1 MPKKTESK
9 SFLDSFKKIVVL
21 VSGIAFVSSSVLF
34 IVRLLTNPLE
44 NSPVP
49 EQTEVLAEHLKSQ
62 EEGYL
67 IVLEREPNNTSALQG
82 LVDIRM
88 QLNDLEGT
96 IAPLEKLIT
105 IYPDDENLKLLLA
118 TIQQELANQQQNQ
131 TNPE

>member
-9 SFLDSFKKIVVL
+9 SSLKKILVL
-21 VSGIAFVSSSVLF
+21 VFGVAFVSSSVLF
-34 IVRLLTNPLE
+34 IVRLLTNPVE

-49 EQTEVLAEHLKSQ
+49 EQTQTLSEHLKSQ

-67 IVLEREPNNTSALQG
+67 IVLEREPDNTSALQG
-82 LVDIRM
+82 LVDIRI

-96 IAPLEKLIT
+96 IAPLEKLIS

-118 TIQQELANQQQNQ
+118 TVQQELANQQQNQ
-131 TNPE
+131 TNPD